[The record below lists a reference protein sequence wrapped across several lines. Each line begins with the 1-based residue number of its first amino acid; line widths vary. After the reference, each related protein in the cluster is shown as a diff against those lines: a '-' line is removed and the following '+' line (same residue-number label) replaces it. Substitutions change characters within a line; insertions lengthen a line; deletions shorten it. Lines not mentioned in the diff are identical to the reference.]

1 MNIKGFFLN
10 KFLTKNSVIQFFKIC
25 SKCIIYYGIFP
36 GKIVISLFLRKSQ
49 KFREISNPKFLDQS
63 FLTDS
68 TNSSRMMQDHTKNDW
83 RGFYPKTNVFWLHYL
98 LDKLTSEVYYK
109 NRKSKL
115 HRSALTRMRILKENI
130 LEYSSVYDYIASTI
144 KPTYEE

>member
-1 MNIKGFFLN
+1 MNYLLRDFPW
-10 KFLTKNSVIQFFKIC
+10 KNRH
-25 SKCIIYYGIFP
+25 FP
-36 GKIVISLFLRKSQ
+36 FSPEIQ

-83 RGFYPKTNVFWLHYL
+83 RGFYPKTNVFWLNYL